1 MPQSLDNTVLMEGV
15 RIIFRNFQ
23 GLEGQYNKA
32 GERNFGVILDDKL
45 ARMLLEDGWNV
56 KMLRPREQDEGDT
69 ETPWLPVA
77 VRYDIF
83 PPRIVLVTSKNR
95 ETLEEHQLDML
106 DWAEILNVDIIV
118 RPHYWD
124 VNGKSGLKAYVKTM
138 YVTIQEDPLELKYAE
153 MDAPH

>member
-1 MPQSLDNTVLMEGV
+1 MPSMDNAVMMENV
-15 RIIFRNFQ
+15 RIIFRNFK
-23 GLEGQYNKA
+23 GEEGQYNKQ
-32 GERNFGVILDDKL
+32 GERNFGVILDPKL
-45 ARMLLEDGWNV
+45 VPALVEDGWNV
-56 KMLRPREQDEGDT
+56 KFLRPREDEEGEV

-95 ETLEEHQLDML
+95 ETLEEHQLEML
-106 DWAEILNVDIIV
+106 DWADILNVDIIV

-153 MDAPH
+153 MDTPH